1 MHYDSITID
10 TLNLFSTCTNPII
23 HLFTP
28 QKFCIII
35 VCNFSWDMK
44 MSQGKSK
51 TMPMQMFLGG
61 RSGVLWYCASREYY
75 FKNEFLLFQFYFK
88 PKLSSRNLFPSDSS
102 KIRPKISPRK
112 SGSEITIV
120 TQNKKKKNNTVLK
133 KKAF

>member
-28 QKFCIII
+28 PKFCIII

-51 TMPMQMFLGG
+51 TMPMQIFLGVEAG
-61 RSGVLWYCASREYY
+61 YYGIVQVENWLKTVENAS
-75 FKNEFLLFQFYFK
+75 
-88 PKLSSRNLFPSDSS
+88 
-102 KIRPKISPRK
+102 
-112 SGSEITIV
+112 
-120 TQNKKKKNNTVLK
+120 
-133 KKAF
+133 